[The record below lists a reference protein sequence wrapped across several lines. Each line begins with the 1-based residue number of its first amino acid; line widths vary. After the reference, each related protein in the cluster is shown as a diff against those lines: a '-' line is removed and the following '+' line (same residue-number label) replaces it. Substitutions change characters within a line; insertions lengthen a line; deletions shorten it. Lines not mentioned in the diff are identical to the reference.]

1 MNGKQYTLRL
11 DAETYSSP
19 GGRMEILHGTLIGGR
34 GAETEVAISIDGRS
48 AVYPFDDII
57 TTPRA
62 HR

>member
-1 MNGKQYTLRL
+1 VNGKQYTLRL
-11 DAETYSSP
+11 AETYSSP
-19 GGRMEILHGTLIGGR
+19 DGRMEILHGTLIGGR